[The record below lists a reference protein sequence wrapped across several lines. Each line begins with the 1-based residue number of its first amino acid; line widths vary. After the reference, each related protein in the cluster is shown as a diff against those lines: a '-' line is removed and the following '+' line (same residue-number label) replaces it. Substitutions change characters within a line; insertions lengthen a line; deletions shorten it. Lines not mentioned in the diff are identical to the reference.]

1 MGRAKLNLELIPKE
15 KARNLT
21 FKKRK
26 EGIMKKMREFT
37 TLCDVNACMIIYG
50 PNSQSS
56 EPAIW
61 PNDRSEVERMIELY
75 KEKVADNATRSYGI
89 SNFFM
94 DRKKKLEEEVRKL
107 KQKNLEAKYP
117 TSLEF
122 MDRLSKAEL
131 ENFVRFLNGKLEAS
145 ASRLEMMNE
154 ISNDINGELQQQSQA
169 MQIFQGY
176 NNNQDYMNSVID
188 PMQMDN
194 LGYVNPLQ
202 QQVVYNSPNLILD
215 DDQEKNYGLLGYA
228 NPNPTPGRMIPMMKE
243 AEYMHFAGGASS
255 SSSGGAGGYI
265 IYNNDT
271 FQAGF
276 RQQQQ
281 QINFYEPVGAGMSS
295 NVMQAQY
302 SMDRTTMQLAMA
314 PPPPYMGGDLPPLPP
329 CYLEMNE
336 VKCTLPGLPG
346 GGVNFPPQIISPPS
360 YNYYLEDKETNNNNA
375 STLLPP
381 PPPAAGSGL
390 PQLAPPYSC
399 MEEKEEAAAAGSSS
413 INHYQLTN
421 QITRFS

>member
-75 KEKVADNATRSYGI
+75 KEKVADNSTRSYGI

-117 TSLEF
+117 TNLEF
-122 MDRLSKAEL
+122 MDRMSKPEL
-131 ENFVRFLNGKLEAS
+131 ENFVRFLDGKLEA
-145 ASRLEMMNE
+145 AAARMEMMNE
-154 ISNDINGELQQQSQA
+154 ISNNNGELQQQSQA
-169 MQIFQGY
+169 MQIFPGY
-176 NNNQDYMNSVID
+176 NNQDYYID
-188 PMQMDN
+188 PMQIDN
-194 LGYVNPLQ
+194 LGYVTNPLHHQ
-202 QQVVYNSPNLILD
+202 HVVYNSPNVILD

-228 NPNPTPGRMIPMMKE
+228 NPNPTPGPGRMMIPP
-243 AEYMHFAGGASS
+243 EYMHFTGGASS
-255 SSSGGAGGYI
+255 SSSAGAGPGGFI
-265 IYNNDT
+265 IYNNDS
-271 FQAGF
+271 FPAGY
-276 RQQQQ
+276 RQQQV
-281 QINFYEPVGAGMSS
+281 NLYEPMMS
-295 NVMQAQY
+295 NVMAQY
-302 SMDRTTMQLAMA
+302 SIDRTTMQLTMVP

-336 VKCTLPGLPG
+336 VKCTLPALPA
-346 GGVNFPPQIISPPS
+346 GGVNLPPQISPS
-360 YNYYLEDKETNNNNA
+360 SYYLEEKENNNNY
-375 STLLPP
+375 LPP
-381 PPPAAGSGL
+381 PAGGSGL
-390 PQLAPPYSC
+390 PQLPPPRSC
-399 MEEKEEAAAAGSSS
+399 MEDKEVASSSS
-413 INHYQLTN
+413 ITHYQVTN